1 MIHNNL
7 RSKEK
12 VLWYHK
18 VIVQVVSII
27 VFAAATVILSNAY
40 FTHQFTLQTLKDE
53 YTQSEN
59 TSFLQTLHEIDQTIL
74 DNVLHFA
81 TLSTSHTPKHFLTE
95 VRDLGNS
102 VKHPTNQVLE
112 DIHNFIGNDETWKR
126 VDFIDTEGTI
136 HVSSDSK
143 LLGSEVDI
151 SDLVQSDLKYIQ
163 IEAMKV
169 YDIGTYQ
176 DVGTALLVISE
187 IHEWNNL
194 TTHGEPEIVGYAI
207 GYLSP
212 EAIFR
217 TTETFTKNHSDT
229 LKPLVIL
236 REDGTVLFQNTKDI
250 PSTLQATIQSPPET
264 DIDTFTE
271 NAPDDTDQKY
281 VLHSLSRGY
290 GTFSGFSWHVLTE
303 IDTSSVQQKLAID
316 SLGHIKYYIPA
327 VAFAAAI
334 CFFYVF
340 YFLVS
345 PLSSINK
352 HIELSIT
359 TGKTDPLPI
368 KNRSEIG
375 ILANAYNTLIAQI
388 EDRTVKLTHTLEKV
402 RGLNRDLEN
411 TKTAALNV
419 LEDLDEE
426 KKKVDE
432 TVKIRTQEL
441 VSERQK
447 LMHITENMFVGV
459 ILTDESGKPVFV
471 NQQGKKI
478 LGLEDTI
485 SDALEIL
492 RKKFPSPKVTTLIKE
507 YMQGKSSIIKEI
519 ENEDGIFEIMG
530 RCNSLQKNTNHEFF
544 GKGIWIRNITEE
556 KQLERSKSELVAV
569 ASHQLRT
576 PLTVARGNLEM
587 LLDGSFGK
595 VTKKQ
600 RELLV
605 DSQESVIRL
614 ISMVNDM
621 LDITKIEKG
630 DKKLV
635 IENLNILEPIETVIS
650 SFETYTDRY
659 KYTIEVSKP
668 DKTIMVRGDKSLI
681 VQIFQNL
688 IDNALRYGRENR
700 EVVISFKT
708 RDSFVDISIAD
719 NGIGIPSKEQATIFQ
734 RFYRASNA
742 VRSTTGGSGLGL
754 FIVKSFVEQM
764 KGSVSVTSTE
774 GVGTTF
780 VISLPQANE
789 PT

>member
-1 MIHNNL
+1 MVYSNL

-40 FTHQFTLQTLKDE
+40 FTYQFTFQTLEDE

-59 TSFLQTLHEIDQTIL
+59 TSFIQTLHEIDQTIL
-74 DNVLHFA
+74 DNILHFA
-81 TLSTSHTPKHFLTE
+81 TLSSSHTPKHFFTE
-95 VRDLGNS
+95 IRDTGTS
-102 VKHPTNQVLE
+102 ISHPSTSVLE
-112 DIHNFIGNDETWKR
+112 DMHNFIGNDEIWKR
-126 VDFIDTEGTI
+126 IDFIDNEGTVRI
-136 HVSSDSK
+136 STATG
-143 LLGSEVDI
+143 LLGSKIDI
-151 SDLVQSDLKYIQ
+151 SDLVQSDLKHTQ
-163 IEAMKV
+163 IGTMNV

-176 DVGTALLVISE
+176 DIGTALLVISE
-187 IHEWNNL
+187 IHVWNNL
-194 TTHGEPEIVGYAI
+194 TTHSETEIVGYAI

-217 TTETFTKNHSDT
+217 TTETYTKNHSDT

-236 REDGTVLFQNTKDI
+236 REDGTMLFQNTKDI
-250 PSTLQATIQSPPET
+250 PSTLQATIQSPPGT
-264 DIDTFTE
+264 DIDMFTE
-271 NAPDDTDQKY
+271 NVPDDTDQKY
-281 VLHSLSRGY
+281 ILHSLSQGY

-303 IDTSSVQQKLAID
+303 IDTSSVQQKLVTD

-352 HIELSIT
+352 HIELSIA
-359 TGKTDPLPI
+359 TGKANPLSI

-388 EDRTVKLTHTLEKV
+388 EDRTVKLTNTLEKV
-402 RGLNRDLEN
+402 QGLNRDLEN

-459 ILTDESGKPVFV
+459 ILTDEDGKPVFV
-471 NQQGKKI
+471 NKQGKEI
-478 LGLEDTI
+478 LGIKDAI
-485 SDALEIL
+485 SNALVVL
-492 RKKFPSPKVTTLIKE
+492 REKFPSPEITALIKA
-507 YMQGKSSIIKEI
+507 YIQGKSSIIKEI

-530 RCNSLQKNTNHEFF
+530 RCSSQQKNTDHDFF
-544 GKGIWIRNITEE
+544 GKGIWIRNITDE

-600 RELLV
+600 RELLA

-630 DKKLV
+630 DKKV
-635 IENLNILEPIETVIS
+635 ILGEINILEPIQMVVD
-650 SFETYTDRY
+650 SFETYTERY
-659 KYTIEVSKP
+659 KYSITLEKPSKE
-668 DKTIMVRGDKSLI
+668 IIVRGDKALI
-681 VQIFQNL
+681 VQVFQNL
-688 IDNALRYGRENR
+688 IDNALKYGKDNR
-700 EVVISFKT
+700 NVTISFKT
-708 RDSFVDISIAD
+708 LETHVEIYVVD
-719 NGIGIPSKEQATIFQ
+719 NGIGIPSKELSTIYQ

-742 VRSTTGGSGLGL
+742 VRSTAGGSGLGL

-764 KGSVSVTSTE
+764 KGSIAVTSSE

-780 VISLPQANE
+780 VVSLPLANIV
-789 PT
+789 